1 MPTPDLLCH
10 VPAVRLDAAQLKQTL
25 TFAFA
30 SGVPSTAFSQVL
42 ESASMPASTWEP
54 KSFTRELFLAELVTG
69 CMKVHIGGRA
79 YAVDR
84 ANLERILGRPPTD
97 RQVVEFRRRI
107 MGELA
112 AVPSLRS
119 DLENVYVA
127 LHQFRSLLE
136 TPPLPRRL
144 DASRR
149 RLDILGAAKTAIDAM
164 ADAFS
169 ASESGLSR
177 LREFGQETRD
187 SDAYRRLQDLLDY
200 EENLSTLDVRVR
212 LGIDGRVR
220 GLEMLAVKENESNW
234 FYASPLGRF
243 VDKLSALFRGYR
255 FSEQELLAR
264 LIDGVFEGLE
274 NQLVQL
280 FQLIGD
286 IEFYLA
292 GLAFRDRAEEKGLVV
307 CLPEL
312 VESARVRSPDA
323 PGRTIRA
330 LFNPLLLAQGV
341 DVVPCDLVTT
351 RHDMTVIVTGPN
363 SGGKTRLLQA
373 VAITQLL
380 GQCGFF
386 VPAREAVLGIAPG
399 LFVSLIE
406 EATADQSE
414 GRLGMEL
421 IRIRS
426 LFERLRMGSMVVL
439 DELCSG
445 TNPSEGEEIFELVI
459 SLLGE
464 LGPQAFI
471 TTHFL
476 QLAAR
481 IAAHPPVPKLAF
493 FQVELDQ
500 HQFSTYRFVPGVAQT
515 SLAHRTAARLG
526 VTREELLAL
535 IEASKRAHRARED
548 GETSSDDHASHKV
561 GSDHKV
567 RGSATD
573 APNK

>member
-1 MPTPDLLCH
+1 MPPPDLLCH
-10 VPAVRLDAAQLKQTL
+10 APAVRVDAAQLKQTL

-30 SGVPSTAFSQVL
+30 SGVPSTAFAQL
-42 ESASMPASTWEP
+42 AEGASLPASSWEP
-54 KSFTRELFLAELVTG
+54 RTFAEELFIPELVAG
-69 CMKVHIGGRA
+69 SMKVTIGGRA

-84 ANLERILGRPPTD
+84 KNLERILGRPPSD
-97 RQVVEFRRRI
+97 GQVVEFRRRI
-107 MGELA
+107 MAELA
-112 AVPSLRS
+112 STPSLRR
-119 DLENVYVA
+119 DLEAVYVA
-127 LHQFRSLLE
+127 LHQFRTLLE
-136 TPPLPRRL
+136 TPPLARRL

-149 RLDILGAAKTAIDAM
+149 RLDILAAVKTAVDAM
-164 ADAFS
+164 AGAFT
-169 ASESGLSR
+169 ESKTGLVQ
-177 LREFGQETRD
+177 LREFGERTIA
-187 SDAYRRLQDLLDY
+187 SEAYRRLRNVLDY

-243 VDKLSALFRGYR
+243 FAKLSSLFRGYR

-264 LIDGVFEGLE
+264 LIDAVFEALE
-274 NQLVQL
+274 DELVQI

-286 IEFYLA
+286 LEFYLA
-292 GLAFRDRAEEKGLVV
+292 GLAFRDLAEAHGLAV

-312 VESARVRSPDA
+312 VWPARMRAAEA
-323 PGRTIRA
+323 PERTMRA

-341 DVVPCDLVTT
+341 DVVPCDLVTSH
-351 RHDMTVIVTGPN
+351 HDMTVIVTGPN
-363 SGGKTRLLQA
+363 SGGKTRLLQS
-373 VAITQLL
+373 VAIAQML
-380 GQCGFF
+380 GQSGFF
-386 VPAREAVLGIAPG
+386 VPAREAVLGVAPG

-406 EATADQSE
+406 EATADQTE

-426 LFERLRMGSMVVL
+426 LFEKLKVGSMVVL

-445 TNPSEGEEIFELVI
+445 TNPSEGEEIFELVVT
-459 SLLGE
+459 LLGE
-464 LGPQAFI
+464 LEPQAFI

-500 HQFSTYRFVPGVAQT
+500 HQFPTYRFIPGVAQT

-535 IEASKRAHRARED
+535 IEASKRAHRARE
-548 GETSSDDHASHKV
+548 EDDAPGNEEALPEV
-561 GSDHKV
+561 GMDHKV
-567 RGSATD
+567 RVSATEM
-573 APNK
+573 PSK

>member
-1 MPTPDLLCH
+1 
-10 VPAVRLDAAQLKQTL
+10 
-25 TFAFA
+25 
-30 SGVPSTAFSQVL
+30 
-42 ESASMPASTWEP
+42 
-54 KSFTRELFLAELVTG
+54 
-69 CMKVHIGGRA
+69 
-79 YAVDR
+79 
-84 ANLERILGRPPTD
+84 
-97 RQVVEFRRRI
+97 
-107 MGELA
+107 
-112 AVPSLRS
+112 
-119 DLENVYVA
+119 VYVA
-127 LHQFRSLLE
+127 LYQFRTLLE
-136 TPPLPRRL
+136 TPPLQRRL

-149 RLDILGAAKTAIDAM
+149 RLDILAAAKSAFDALG
-164 ADAFS
+164 AGFE
-169 ASESGLSR
+169 ASKAGLMR
-177 LREFGQETRD
+177 LREFGQEMLA
-187 SDAYRRLQDLLDY
+187 SDAYRRLRDLLDY

-243 VDKLSALFRGYR
+243 VGKLSSLLRGYR

-274 NQLVQL
+274 EALGHL

-286 IEFYLA
+286 LEFYLA
-292 GLAFRDRAEEKGLVV
+292 ALSFRDLAEKRGLAV

-312 VESARVRSPDA
+312 VEPAHVLRDDA
-323 PGRTIRA
+323 PPRMMRA

-341 DVVPCDLVTT
+341 DVVPCDLDTP

-373 VAITQLL
+373 VAMAQLL
-380 GQCGFF
+380 GQSGFF

-426 LFERLRMGSMVVL
+426 LFEKLRVGSMVVL

-445 TNPSEGEEIFELVI
+445 TNPSEGEEIFELVVT
-459 SLLGE
+459 LLRE

-500 HQFSTYRFVPGVAQT
+500 DQFPTYRFIPGVAQT

-535 IEASKRAHRARED
+535 IEASKRAHRAREED
-548 GETSSDDHASHKV
+548 GAAADEGPSSQ
-561 GSDHKV
+561 V
-567 RGSATD
+567 RGPHMVRVSATEE
-573 APNK
+573 PRK

>member
-1 MPTPDLLCH
+1 
-10 VPAVRLDAAQLKQTL
+10 
-25 TFAFA
+25 
-30 SGVPSTAFSQVL
+30 
-42 ESASMPASTWEP
+42 
-54 KSFTRELFLAELVTG
+54 
-69 CMKVHIGGRA
+69 
-79 YAVDR
+79 
-84 ANLERILGRPPTD
+84 
-97 RQVVEFRRRI
+97 
-107 MGELA
+107 
-112 AVPSLRS
+112 
-119 DLENVYVA
+119 VA
-127 LHQFRSLLE
+127 LHQFRTLLE

-164 ADAFS
+164 GDAFS
-169 ASESGLSR
+169 TSETGLSR
-177 LREFGQETRD
+177 LREFGQETRE
-187 SDAYRRLQDLLDY
+187 SDAYRRLGDLLDY

-243 VDKLSALFRGYR
+243 VDKVSSLFRGYR

-274 NQLVQL
+274 NELVQL

-292 GLAFRDRAEEKGLVV
+292 GLAFRDRAAEKGLPV

-312 VESARVRSPDA
+312 VESSRVRAADA
-323 PGRTIRA
+323 PGRAIRA
-330 LFNPLLLAQGV
+330 LFNPLLLVQGV
-341 DVVPCDLVTT
+341 DVVPCDLVTA

-373 VAITQLL
+373 VAIAQLL

-386 VPAREAVLGIAPG
+386 VPAREAVLGVAPG

-426 LFERLRMGSMVVL
+426 LFERLRVGSMVVL

-548 GETSSDDHASHKV
+548 DEPGSEQHPAHKV

-567 RGSATD
+567 RASATD

>member
-10 VPAVRLDAAQLKQTL
+10 VPAIRLDTAQLKQTL

-30 SGVPSTAFSQVL
+30 SGVPSTAFAQIL
-42 ESASMPASTWEP
+42 ESASLPASTWEP
-54 KSFTRELFLAELVTG
+54 RSFADELFLSELVAG
-69 CMKVHIGGRA
+69 CMKVKIGGRA
-79 YAVDR
+79 YAIDR
-84 ANLERILGRPPTD
+84 ANLERTLGRPPSD
-97 RQVVEFRRRI
+97 RNVVEYRRRI
-107 MGELA
+107 LAELA
-112 AVPSLRS
+112 SAPLLRR

-127 LHQFRSLLE
+127 LHQFRTLLE
-136 TPPLPRRL
+136 TPPLARRL
-144 DASRR
+144 EASRR
-149 RLDILGAAKTAIDAM
+149 RLDILGAAKAAIDAM
-164 ADAFS
+164 ADAFA
-169 ASESGLSR
+169 ASETGLVR
-177 LREFGQETRD
+177 LREFGQQTRAR
-187 SDAYRRLQDLLDY
+187 DAYGRLRDLLDY

-243 VDKLSALFRGYR
+243 IGKLSSLFRGYR

-274 NQLVQL
+274 DELVQL

-286 IEFYLA
+286 LEFYLA
-292 GLAFRDRAEEKGLVV
+292 GLAFRDRAEEKGLAV

-312 VESARVRSPDA
+312 VEPARVRAADA
-323 PGRTIRA
+323 PGRMVRA

-341 DVVPCDLVTT
+341 DVVPCDVVTA

-363 SGGKTRLLQA
+363 SGGKTRLLQS
-373 VAITQLL
+373 VAMMQLL
-380 GQCGFF
+380 GQAGFF

-426 LFERLRMGSMVVL
+426 LFERLRVGSMVVL

-481 IAAHPPVPKLAF
+481 IAAHPPVAKLAF

-535 IEASKRAHRARED
+535 IEASKRAHRAREED
-548 GETSSDDHASHKV
+548 EAGSDDRSRQKV
-561 GSDHKV
+561 SADHKV
-567 RGSATD
+567 SASALD
-573 APNK
+573 APSK